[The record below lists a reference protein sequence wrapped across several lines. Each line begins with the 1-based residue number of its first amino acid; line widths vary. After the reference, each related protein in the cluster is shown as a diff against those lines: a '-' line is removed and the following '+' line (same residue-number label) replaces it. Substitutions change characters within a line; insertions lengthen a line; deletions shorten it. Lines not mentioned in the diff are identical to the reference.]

1 MDGFEYLVK
10 LKTLKIQGN
19 KIDKSKN
26 VNKYILIIYL
36 VWEI

>member
-1 MDGFEYLVK
+1 MEYLVK

-26 VNKYILIIYL
+26 VNPIDKSKFIKIK
-36 VWEI
+36 